1 MDLPE
6 SPAGGPASQMYLWD
20 QPEEG
25 LLGTPLSLEEQI
37 LNSTFEACDPQRTG
51 FVAVTHVLAYLEAVT
66 GQGPQDVRLQT
77 LACSLDPNGEGPQA
91 TVDLD
96 TFLVVMRDWIAACQL
111 DGRLELEEE
120 TAFEGALTSQRLPS
134 GSPNAEEPDNLES
147 FGGEDPRPEL
157 PGTADL
163 LSSLEDLE
171 LNNRRLVGENAKL
184 QRSVETAEEGSARL
198 GEEISALRKQL
209 RSTQQ
214 ALQLAKAVDEE
225 LEDLK
230 SLAKNLEEQNRG
242 LLAQARQTE
251 KEQQHLVAELETLQE
266 ENGKLL
272 AERDRVKRRT
282 EELAMEKDS
291 LKRQLCECE
300 HLICQREADLSERT
314 CHAES
319 LAKTLEEY
327 RTTTQELRLEIS
339 HLEEQLS
346 QIHKGPD
353 EPPKGMQARR
363 EDWAKLLPPSLG
375 MEIRAL
381 WQQQEEAAADLSSP
395 LCGVWQWQEG
405 IGESDE
411 EAEGQRNFQGEPA
424 YCQEGKK
431 GQSMWLPRREEEE
444 EAETRAMADLSNPLR
459 DPHPPHFPRSP
470 PESSPAPPDL
480 RQALVPVEKKL
491 VPVRRQVWG
500 QLCLCPLHP
509 QRLRVARHPL
519 IPAPVLALLLL
530 LLLLSLLLLG
540 QSPPPTW
547 PHLQLCYLR
556 PPPV

>member
-1 MDLPE
+1 MSEWNTRGEEEAGGEPE
-6 SPAGGPASQMYLWD
+6 SRAPPASSPTVGRVATPAWAHLQAVGRHT
-20 QPEEG
+20 G
-25 LLGTPLSLEEQI
+25 LPPP
-37 LNSTFEACDPQRTG
+37 AC
-51 FVAVTHVLAYLEAVT
+51 VA
-66 GQGPQDVRLQT
+66 R
-77 LACSLDPNGEGPQA
+77 
-91 TVDLD
+91 
-96 TFLVVMRDWIAACQL
+96 
-111 DGRLELEEE
+111 
-120 TAFEGALTSQRLPS
+120 
-134 GSPNAEEPDNLES
+134 
-147 FGGEDPRPEL
+147 
-157 PGTADL
+157 
-163 LSSLEDLE
+163 
-171 LNNRRLVGENAKL
+171 
-184 QRSVETAEEGSARL
+184 
-198 GEEISALRKQL
+198 
-209 RSTQQ
+209 
-214 ALQLAKAVDEE
+214 
-225 LEDLK
+225 
-230 SLAKNLEEQNRG
+230 
-242 LLAQARQTE
+242 
-251 KEQQHLVAELETLQE
+251 
-266 ENGKLL
+266 
-272 AERDRVKRRT
+272 
-282 EELAMEKDS
+282 
-291 LKRQLCECE
+291 
-300 HLICQREADLSERT
+300 
-314 CHAES
+314 
-319 LAKTLEEY
+319 
-327 RTTTQELRLEIS
+327 
-339 HLEEQLS
+339 
-346 QIHKGPD
+346 
-353 EPPKGMQARR
+353 PPKGMQARR